1 MRLFSF
7 IRLPPSGCVPV
18 ELLQLIEKDK
28 FEVIGEDTFLT
39 RKRPVVLFGIK
50 HNIHRDSVKSL
61 TFAPTYKVDT
71 LLAPE
76 RGRRFIIYKM

>member
-1 MRLFSF
+1 MTGLFNG
-7 IRLPPSGCVPV
+7 I
-18 ELLQLIEKDK
+18 D
-28 FEVIGEDTFLT
+28 IGELAFLFRCESEVAFLT

-50 HNIHRDSVKSL
+50 HNIHRDSAKSL

-76 RGRRFIIYKM
+76 WGRRFIIYKM

>member
-1 MRLFSF
+1 MTGLFNG
-7 IRLPPSGCVPV
+7 I
-18 ELLQLIEKDK
+18 D
-28 FEVIGEDTFLT
+28 IGELAFLFHRESEVAFLT

-61 TFAPTYKVDT
+61 TFAPTYKMDT

-76 RGRRFIIYKM
+76 RDRRFIIYRM